1 MNDTSHLDIMDDDI
15 MYEDSLIRILRPDAK
30 KGVLLFSSYRTR
42 GGKDNIKEIGLKTGK
57 LLQQEG
63 YDLGYTSVF
72 HQYIFFRAP
81 WFSRKI
87 DYATHETEISSSF
100 GRGHMDI
107 NNRCFIRVDPDKTFV
122 FSSCIREHFETNY
135 NYVGNVDAE
144 LDKSKKTLSEYLKI
158 LEYNAELYKTVYP
171 IFVTKTQPAY
181 DLYTSKLI
189 VFPNNGNFI
198 HTLEYPLSTSPIDMN
213 SEVLVALQHLTPDYF
228 VRCT

>member
-1 MNDTSHLDIMDDDI
+1 MDLERFG
-15 MYEDSLIRILRPDAK
+15 MYTLVLIRHGESTWNLENRFTGWTDVDLTPT
-30 KGVLLFSSYRTR
+30 GVAQARLA
-42 GGKDNIKEIGLKTGK
+42 GEMLKAHGF
-57 LLQQEG
+57 EF
-63 YDLGYTSVF
+63 DLGYTSVF
-72 HQYIFFRAP
+72 HPYIFFRAP

-100 GRGHMDI
+100 GQGHMDI

-181 DLYTSKLI
+181 HLYTSKLI
-189 VFPNNGNFI
+189 VFPNNGNFM